1 MNYIVTSK
9 YIEQF
14 TLPSEI
20 HESLFVGNLWKNPNN
35 YSKYKTHKIVRETFT
50 QDIWYFYYYIGKEMF
65 DNGVRSFE
73 DTTVY
78 SYVSSK
84 PKEGNKKSYFE
95 LYNEYG
101 GFSTIQELMSECS
114 NNKGNDEFHFS
125 EIQKYESLRQMQD
138 NNMINV
144 LNMEHV
150 LKLINMTLKEL
161 QTFCSVKVKDVFS
174 HINSG
179 DVVEYNLTEDIEE
192 VVDELDEGEE
202 VGLPLFDSPR
212 LTKKINGQKLG
223 NLMYLVLSSGV
234 GKSSIVT
241 EKFVLSCFEHNVKV
255 LKDETG
261 EMKFEKALIF
271 VNEEGK
277 KRWQS
282 RLLATVASRILKKPI
297 PRDVVNRGKYTPEV
311 KEILKEA
318 ARWLKQNQPDFIKLI
333 VLKKYRIED
342 VINRIEQYRA
352 RGYDKIYFDT
362 FKPDQSQNV
371 ERWLAFSNSAQ
382 DLYDCIKEE
391 NYNCSTL
398 ATVQMKIGKEFRYID
413 LDSIGKSM
421 EIVEVAAIVMA
432 GRLMF
437 ADEYPNCKYEL
448 KPYNWEKSGFD
459 GKWHKKEYVLDPEKK
474 YLILFLPKNRE
485 GSEDEQIIYEVI
497 SDLNVWKEVA
507 FVQVP
512 NNGSNYNK

>member
-1 MNYIVTSK
+1 MY
-9 YIEQF
+9 
-14 TLPSEI
+14 
-20 HESLFVGNLWKNPNN
+20 
-35 YSKYKTHKIVRETFT
+35 
-50 QDIWYFYYYIGKEMF
+50 
-65 DNGVRSFE
+65 DNGIRSFE

-78 SYVSSK
+78 SYITSK
-84 PKEGNKKSYFE
+84 PKESNKKSYFE
-95 LYNEYG
+95 RYDEYG
-101 GFSTIQELMSECS
+101 GFSTVQELMNEC
-114 NNKGNDEFHFS
+114 NTGKGNEEYHFS

-138 NNMINV
+138 NNMIDVSNV
-144 LNMEHV
+144 DHIAKLVNMN
-150 LKLINMTLKEL
+150 LKDL
-161 QTFCSVKVKDVFS
+161 QTYCSTKVKDVFS
-174 HINSG
+174 QINSG
-179 DVVEYNLTEDIEE
+179 EVIEYDLTEDIEE
-192 VVDELDEGEE
+192 AVDELDEGEE

-241 EKFVLSCFEHNVKV
+241 EKFVLSVFEHNVKA
-255 LKDETG
+255 LDPKNNLE
-261 EMKFEKALIF
+261 FEKAIIF

-297 PRDVVNRGKYTPEV
+297 PRDVVNRGKFSE
-311 KEILKEA
+311 ENRAILKEA
-318 ARWLKQNQPDFIKLI
+318 ARWLKQNHPSLIKLI

-342 VINRIEQYRA
+342 VINKIELYRP

-362 FKPDQSQNV
+362 FKPDLSQKV

-391 NYNCSTL
+391 AYNCSCL

-432 GRLMF
+432 GRLIF
-437 ADEYPNCKYEL
+437 SDEYPNCTNAL
-448 KPYNWEKSGFD
+448 QPYNWEKSNFD
-459 GKWHKKEYVLDPEKK
+459 GKWHKKEYILDPEKK

-485 GSEDEQIIYEVI
+485 GSEDEQIVFEVI
-497 SDLNVWKEVA
+497 SDLNIWKEVA